1 MKKFMMIACVILA
14 LFLIIPMSASALI
27 NGSFEDGSLGWTYDG
42 NVFFSPFPVDGM
54 PTDGG
59 AFVQLNNGFPGGED
73 VLGGPNAAEIEAAL
87 GISGLLPSNTYEG
100 SYIYQEIY
108 VQAGSTLSF
117 DYNFFT
123 NEDYEDELYDI
134 AFVSLGSAS
143 GGFINLFADNND
155 AFLASNVGGYENMTG
170 LTTFSAVSSV
180 TGTYKLGFGII
191 DTQDEIVQSAIYLDN
206 VVVSAV
212 PEPSTIALFSVCGL
226 LGVAIAWRRRQR
238 A

>member
-1 MKKFMMIACVILA
+1 MGMF
-14 LFLIIPMSASALI
+14 
-27 NGSFEDGSLGWTYDG
+27 
-42 NVFFSPFPVDGM
+42 FFSPFPVDGM

-59 AFVQLNNGFPGGED
+59 MFVQLNNGFPGGD
-73 VLGGPNAAEIEAAL
+73 DDLGGTGVSLSEMEAAL
-87 GISGLLPSNTYEG
+87 GISGLLPSDTTEG

-108 VQAGSTLSF
+108 VKAGSTLSF

-123 NEDYEDELYDI
+123 NEDYEDTLYDI

-143 GGFINLFADNND
+143 GGFIDLFADNND

-191 DTQDEIVQSAIYLDN
+191 DTQDADVQSAVYLDN
-206 VVVSAV
+206 VAVSAV
-212 PEPSTIALFSVCGL
+212 PEPSTIVLMGLGLVGLAGLGRRDFSRDRLPVL
-226 LGVAIAWRRRQR
+226 LR
-238 A
+238 